1 MMPASAAGPCG
12 KMGWLLSFLFDYREL
27 GSIVTPGQG
36 PPLSSCSPPSLCPSA
51 WFKCAQ
57 NLHSNTV
64 NADLTTVEVTIM
76 GLCWKSVC
84 GAGGGC

>member
-36 PPLSSCSPPSLCPSA
+36 PPLSSCSPPSLPKAHTICLQ
-51 WFKCAQ
+51 WFPGVQ
-57 NLHSNTV
+57 
-64 NADLTTVEVTIM
+64 
-76 GLCWKSVC
+76 
-84 GAGGGC
+84 GCHFPDRLARSHC